1 MRIVRL
7 FLSGIIATAALSIAP
22 GAEEKV
28 DQWQLLFDGKSL
40 SGWVQR
46 NGTATYCVEDGAIV
60 GKTSEGSANSFLC
73 TIRGYDDFE
82 LEFEVKVDP
91 ELNSGVQIRSRS
103 VSDFKTFRVHG
114 PQVEIAT
121 DHTAGFIYGEAL
133 DTGWLSDDRSIE
145 EARTAFK
152 PGEWNHYRVIANGQV
167 IKTWVNGVPVANL
180 TDELSNMRKGFI
192 GLQVHHIAES
202 TGPYEVRWRNLKIRE
217 LSSKKKTQP

>member
-1 MRIVRL
+1 MKIIRL
-7 FLSGIIATAALSIAP
+7 CWSAAIAAAVLPVAP
-22 GAEEKV
+22 GAEEKA
-28 DQWQLLFDGKSL
+28 DQWQILFDGENL
-40 SGWVQR
+40 NGWVQR
-46 NGTATYCVEDGAIV
+46 NGTATYSVEDGAIV
-60 GKTSEGSANSFLC
+60 GRTSQGSPNSFLC
-73 TIRGYDDFE
+73 TSEEYDDFE

-103 VSDFKTFRVHG
+103 VSDFKAFRVHG

-133 DTGWLSDDRSIE
+133 DTGWLSNERSME

-180 TDELSNMRKGFI
+180 TDELSNLRKGFI
-192 GLQVHHIAES
+192 GLQVHHIKEG

-217 LSSKKKTQP
+217 LLPTD